1 MSIDVSVSAV
11 RKDYKVG
18 EFTED
23 NALPD
28 PVEQFKLWLKQA
40 CDTDIAEPNAMNLA
54 TISADGRLSSRMVLL
69 KEVDHRGFVF
79 FTNYESR
86 KAEEIAHSSK
96 VALCFWWG
104 PLARQVR
111 VEGTVDKVSAKESD
125 EYFQSRPRG
134 SQIGAIASQQS
145 KVLDSYAVLERRVAE
160 LEQEYSDAEQLP
172 RPAYWGGY
180 LVVPES
186 IEFWQ
191 GRPSRLHDRLRYQNL
206 GQNQWQLER
215 LSP

>member
-1 MSIDVSVSAV
+1 MSIDVSISAD
-11 RKDYKVG
+11 RRDYKVG

-23 NALPD
+23 SALSD
-28 PVEQFKLWLKQA
+28 PIEQFKAWLKQA
-40 CDTDIAEPNAMNLA
+40 CNSDIVEPNAMNLA
-54 TISADGRLSSRMVLL
+54 TSAGNGQLSSRMVLL
-69 KEVDHRGFVF
+69 KEVDQRGFVF

-86 KAEEIAHSSK
+86 KAEEIAISSQA
-96 VALCFWWG
+96 ALCFWWG

-111 VEGTVDKVSAKESD
+111 VEGTVSKVSAEESD

-134 SQIGAIASQQS
+134 SQIGAIASAQS
-145 KVLDSYAVLERRVAE
+145 KILNSYEELEDQVAE
-160 LEQEYSDAEQLP
+160 VEQKYSGTEQVP
-172 RPAYWGGY
+172 RPVYWGGY
-180 LVVPES
+180 LVVPEI

-191 GRPSRLHDRLRYQNL
+191 GRPSRLHDRLRYRSV